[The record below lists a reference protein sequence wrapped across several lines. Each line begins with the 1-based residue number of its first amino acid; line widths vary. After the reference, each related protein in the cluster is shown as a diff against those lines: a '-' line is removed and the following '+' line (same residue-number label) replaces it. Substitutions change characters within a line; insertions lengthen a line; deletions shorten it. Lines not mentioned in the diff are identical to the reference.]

1 MGSPIVSFFRYI
13 FFDKRYI
20 TSITIRFAINV
31 PCILQQLKVPIVY
44 LIFTYSN
51 KTNINYQILNFFL
64 YIYYSLCFHVINVSN
79 NYIYHQSS
87 YTESLY

>member
-31 PCILQQLKVPIVY
+31 PCLLQELKVPIVY
-44 LIFTYSN
+44 
-51 KTNINYQILNFFL
+51 
-64 YIYYSLCFHVINVSN
+64 
-79 NYIYHQSS
+79 
-87 YTESLY
+87 